1 MPRAPR
7 TPRTSEPAAD
17 GAPAQKAPAGRKPAA
32 PRAPAGDRVRKQ
44 SEAKVRLGLEAIQ
57 PYTSLF
63 GALGLS
69 DKEIGDVARVVGKLA
84 AKHEP
89 IAKAIN
95 ETEEASV
102 YADAVVVLGTAVF
115 RRKILIETDGAI
127 DIESETGLLDY
138 LMYRSLRA
146 ANQQAPDTVEFVPD
160 GVVTS
165 PV

>member
-1 MPRAPR
+1 MPR
-7 TPRTSEPAAD
+7 TPRTTRPAASAD
-17 GAPAQKAPAGRKPAA
+17 DTAPAQKAPAGRTRQPSV
-32 PRAPAGDRVRKQ
+32 PTSERVRKQ

-57 PYTSLF
+57 PYTALF
-63 GALGLS
+63 GPLGLS
-69 DKEIGDVARVVGKLA
+69 NKEINDLARVVGKLA

-115 RRKILIETDGAI
+115 RRRILIETDGAI
-127 DIESETGLLDY
+127 DIESETGLIDY
-138 LMYRSLRA
+138 LMYRA
-146 ANQQAPDTVEFVPD
+146 VKQQQLNTEGELLPD
-160 GVVTS
+160 GVATS